1 MGKVMS
7 VVAAKAQRFN
17 VENRAQKIISQAKP
31 TPAPRFESNLKDLE
45 RVLKGEK
52 ILRKHCEI
60 DADNLRFQIT
70 PRLLNRLERKM
81 QGSMTDSSRCL

>member
-7 VVAAKAQRFN
+7 YAAGKVQRFN
-17 VENRAQKIISQAKP
+17 VENRAQKVISQAKP

-52 ILRKHCEI
+52 IR
-60 DADNLRFQIT
+60 
-70 PRLLNRLERKM
+70 
-81 QGSMTDSSRCL
+81 

>member
-7 VVAAKAQRFN
+7 VVAGKMQRFN
-17 VENRAQKIISQAKP
+17 VENRAQKVISQAKP

-52 ILRKHCEI
+52 TRESIVKLSLTVSIR
-60 DADNLRFQIT
+60 RS
-70 PRLLNRLERKM
+70 P
-81 QGSMTDSSRCL
+81 